1 MTIQNYL
8 QKIKNNKSLK
18 GVKNKLKL
26 VSIIKIIYYRFLSKY
41 IDGKI
46 KIFNRHSSYED
57 YVKKQIEKTLDLK
70 RISIW
75 KGAEWQ
81 IKVDGFENLF
91 KRNEEFIYDKKKAL
105 CLGSRTGQ
113 EVFVLRKLGIEA
125 IGIDLVEFP
134 PYTIKGD
141 IHNLTYKDGIFD
153 LVYTNILDHSFY
165 IKKFISE
172 IERVTTKGGI
182 IILNIQENMP
192 FDDYSENIIN
202 DTKPIIE
209 IFKNSSLLKS
219 RKIKNT
225 FDSMNRELIFEK
237 N

>member
-1 MTIQNYL
+1 MQF
-8 QKIKNNKSLK
+8 NNI
-18 GVKNKLKL
+18 VKK
-26 VSIIKIIYYRFLSKY
+26 IYYKFLSKF

-57 YVKKQIEKTLDLK
+57 YVKKQIEKTLDPK
-70 RISIW
+70 RISRW
-75 KGAEWQ
+75 KGVEWQ
-81 IKVDGFENLF
+81 TKIDGFENLF
-91 KRNEEFIYDKKKAL
+91 KRNEEYITNKKKAL

-113 EVFVLRKLGIEA
+113 EVFVLRKLGMEA

-141 IHNLTYKDGIFD
+141 IHNLFYEDGIFD
-153 LVYTNILDHSFY
+153 LVFTNILDHSLY
-165 IKKFISE
+165 LQKFISE
-172 IERVTTKGGI
+172 MERVSTNRGI
-182 IILNIQENMP
+182 IILNIQENMT

-202 DTKPIIE
+202 DSKPIIE
-209 IFKNSSLLKS
+209 LFKNSSLLKS

-225 FDSMNRELIFEK
+225 FDGMNRELIFEK

>member
-1 MTIQNYL
+1 M
-8 QKIKNNKSLK
+8 
-18 GVKNKLKL
+18 KL

-75 KGAEWQ
+75 KGAAWQ
-81 IKVDGFENLF
+81 IKVDGFEVLF
-91 KRNEEFIYDKKKAL
+91 KRNEEYINNKKKAL

-113 EVFVLRKLGIEA
+113 EVFVLRKLGIET

-134 PYTIKGD
+134 PYTIRGD
-141 IHNLTYKDGIFD
+141 IHNLIYADGIFD
-153 LVYTNILDHSFY
+153 LVFTNILDHALHLQ
-165 IKKFISE
+165 KFISE

-209 IFKNSSLLKS
+209 MFKNSSLLKS

-225 FDSMNRELIFEK
+225 FDSMNRELIFK
-237 N
+237 KINRSFDFDKK

>member
-1 MTIQNYL
+1 MPLNM
-8 QKIKNNKSLK
+8 KINN
-18 GVKNKLKL
+18 
-26 VSIIKIIYYRFLSKY
+26 IIKKIYYEYLSKY
-41 IDGKI
+41 LNGKV

-57 YVKKQIEKTLDLK
+57 YIKKQKEKTLDPKKILK
-70 RISIW
+70 W
-75 KGAEWQ
+75 KGVEWQ

-91 KRNEEFIYDKKKAL
+91 KRNEEYITNKKKAL

-113 EVFVLRKLGIEA
+113 EVFVLRKLGMDA

-141 IHNLTYKDGIFD
+141 IHNITYEDGIFD
-153 LVYTNILDHSFY
+153 LVFTNILDHSLY
-165 IKKFISE
+165 LQKFVSE
-172 IERVTTKGGI
+172 MERVSTKGGI
-182 IILNIQENMP
+182 IILNIQENIP
-192 FDDYSENIIN
+192 IDDYSENIIH

-209 IFKNSSLLKS
+209 LFKNSVLLKN
-219 RKIKNT
+219 RRIKNT

>member
-1 MTIQNYL
+1 MSFNL
-8 QKIKNNKSLK
+8 IKK
-18 GVKNKLKL
+18 
-26 VSIIKIIYYRFLSKY
+26 IYYKFLSKF

-57 YVKKQIEKTLDLK
+57 YVKKQIEKTLDPK
-70 RISIW
+70 RISRW
-75 KGAEWQ
+75 KGVEWQ
-81 IKVDGFENLF
+81 TKIDGFESLF
-91 KRNEEFIYDKKKAL
+91 KRNEEYITNKKKAL

-113 EVFVLRKLGIEA
+113 EVFVLRKLGMEA

-141 IHNLTYKDGIFD
+141 IHNLFYEDGIFD
-153 LVYTNILDHSFY
+153 LVFTNILDHSLY
-165 IKKFISE
+165 LQKFISE
-172 IERVTTKGGI
+172 MERVSTNRGI
-182 IILNIQENMP
+182 IILNIQENMT

-202 DTKPIIE
+202 DSKPIIE
-209 IFKNSSLLKS
+209 LFKNSSLLKS

-225 FDSMNRELIFEK
+225 FDGMNRELIFEK

>member
-1 MTIQNYL
+1 M
-8 QKIKNNKSLK
+8 KFNNI
-18 GVKNKLKL
+18 VKK
-26 VSIIKIIYYRFLSKY
+26 IYYKYLSKY

-46 KIFNRHSSYED
+46 KIFNRHSSYEN
-57 YVKKQIEKTLDLK
+57 YVKKQIEKTLDSK
-70 RISIW
+70 RISRW
-75 KGAEWQ
+75 KGVEWQ

-91 KRNEEFIYDKKKAL
+91 KRNKEYITNKKKAL

-113 EVFVLRKLGIEA
+113 EVFALRKLGMDA

-141 IHNLTYKDGIFD
+141 IHNLFYEDGMFD
-153 LVYTNILDHSFY
+153 LVFTNILDHSLY
-165 IKKFISE
+165 LQKFISE
-172 IERVTTKGGI
+172 MERVSTKGGI
-182 IILNIQENMP
+182 IILNIQENMT

-202 DTKPIIE
+202 DSKPILE
-209 IFKNSSLLKS
+209 LFKNSSLLKS

-225 FDSMNRELIFEK
+225 FDGMNRELIFEK

>member
-1 MTIQNYL
+1 M
-8 QKIKNNKSLK
+8 KINN
-18 GVKNKLKL
+18 
-26 VSIIKIIYYRFLSKY
+26 IIKKIYYRFLSKY

-46 KIFNRHSSYED
+46 KIFNCHSSYED
-57 YVKKQIEKTLDLK
+57 YIKKQTEKTLDPK
-70 RISIW
+70 RISRW
-75 KGAEWQ
+75 KGVEWQ

-91 KRNEEFIYDKKKAL
+91 KRNEEYITNKKKAL

-113 EVFVLRKLGIEA
+113 EVFVLRKLGMEA

-141 IHNLTYKDGIFD
+141 IHNLFYEDGIFD
-153 LVYTNILDHSFY
+153 LVFTNILDHSLY
-165 IKKFISE
+165 LQKFISE
-172 IERVTTKGGI
+172 MERVSTNRGI
-182 IILNIQENMP
+182 IILNIQENMT

-202 DTKPIIE
+202 DSKPILE
-209 IFKNSSLLKS
+209 LFKNSSLLKS

-225 FDSMNRELIFEK
+225 FDGMNRELIFEK

>member
-1 MTIQNYL
+1 M
-8 QKIKNNKSLK
+8 KFNNI
-18 GVKNKLKL
+18 VKK
-26 VSIIKIIYYRFLSKY
+26 IYYKFLSKY

-46 KIFNRHSSYED
+46 KIFNRHSSYEN
-57 YVKKQIEKTLDLK
+57 YVKKQIEKTLDSK
-70 RISIW
+70 RISRW
-75 KGAEWQ
+75 KGVEWQ

-91 KRNEEFIYDKKKAL
+91 KRNKEYITNKKKAL

-113 EVFVLRKLGIEA
+113 EVFALRKLGMDA

-141 IHNLTYKDGIFD
+141 IHNLFYEDGMFD
-153 LVYTNILDHSFY
+153 LVFTNILDHSLY
-165 IKKFISE
+165 LQKFISE
-172 IERVTTKGGI
+172 MERVSTKGGI
-182 IILNIQENMP
+182 IILNIQENMT

-202 DTKPIIE
+202 DSKPILE
-209 IFKNSSLLKS
+209 LFKNSSLLKS

-225 FDSMNRELIFEK
+225 FDGMNRELIFEK

>member
-1 MTIQNYL
+1 M
-8 QKIKNNKSLK
+8 KFNNI
-18 GVKNKLKL
+18 VKK
-26 VSIIKIIYYRFLSKY
+26 IYYKFLSKY

-57 YVKKQIEKTLDLK
+57 YVKKQMEKTLDPK
-70 RISIW
+70 RISRW
-75 KGAEWQ
+75 KDVEWQ
-81 IKVDGFENLF
+81 IKIDGFESLF
-91 KRNEEFIYDKKKAL
+91 NRNEEYIKNKKKAL

-113 EVFVLRKLGIEA
+113 EVFVLRKLGMEA

-141 IHNLTYKDGIFD
+141 IHNLFYEDGIFD
-153 LVYTNILDHSFY
+153 LVFTNILDHSLY
-165 IKKFISE
+165 LQKFISE
-172 IERVTTKGGI
+172 MERVSTKGGI
-182 IILNIQENMP
+182 IILNIQENMT

-202 DTKPIIE
+202 DSKPIIE
-209 IFKNSSLLKS
+209 LFKNSSLLKS

-225 FDSMNRELIFEK
+225 FDGMNRELIFEK

>member
-1 MTIQNYL
+1 M
-8 QKIKNNKSLK
+8 KFNNI
-18 GVKNKLKL
+18 VKK
-26 VSIIKIIYYRFLSKY
+26 IYYKFLSKY

-46 KIFNRHSSYED
+46 KIFNRHSSYEN
-57 YVKKQIEKTLDLK
+57 YVKKQIEKTLDSK
-70 RISIW
+70 RISRW
-75 KGAEWQ
+75 KGVEWQ

-91 KRNEEFIYDKKKAL
+91 KRNKEYITNKKKAL

-113 EVFVLRKLGIEA
+113 EVFALRKLGMDA

-141 IHNLTYKDGIFD
+141 IHNLFYEDGIFD
-153 LVYTNILDHSFY
+153 LVFTNILDHSLY
-165 IKKFISE
+165 LQKFISE
-172 IERVTTKGGI
+172 MERVSTKGGI
-182 IILNIQENMP
+182 IILNIQENMT

-202 DTKPIIE
+202 DSKPILE
-209 IFKNSSLLKS
+209 LFKNSSLLKS

-225 FDSMNRELIFEK
+225 FDGMNRELIFEK

>member
-1 MTIQNYL
+1 M
-8 QKIKNNKSLK
+8 KFNNI
-18 GVKNKLKL
+18 VKK
-26 VSIIKIIYYRFLSKY
+26 IYYKFLSKF

-57 YVKKQIEKTLDLK
+57 YVKKQIEKTLDPK
-70 RISIW
+70 RISRW
-75 KGAEWQ
+75 KGVEQ
-81 IKVDGFENLF
+81 QTKIDGFESLF
-91 KRNEEFIYDKKKAL
+91 KRNEEYITNKKKAL

-113 EVFVLRKLGIEA
+113 EVFVLRKLGMEA

-141 IHNLTYKDGIFD
+141 IHNLFYEDGIFD
-153 LVYTNILDHSFY
+153 LVFTNILDHSLY
-165 IKKFISE
+165 LQKFISE
-172 IERVTTKGGI
+172 MERVSTNRGI
-182 IILNIQENMP
+182 IILNIQENMT

-202 DTKPIIE
+202 DSKPILE
-209 IFKNSSLLKS
+209 LFKNSSLLKS

-225 FDSMNRELIFEK
+225 FDGMNRELILEK

>member
-1 MTIQNYL
+1 M
-8 QKIKNNKSLK
+8 KFNNI
-18 GVKNKLKL
+18 VKK
-26 VSIIKIIYYRFLSKY
+26 IYYKFLSKF

-57 YVKKQIEKTLDLK
+57 YVKKQIEKTLDPK
-70 RISIW
+70 RISRW

-81 IKVDGFENLF
+81 TKIDGFESLF
-91 KRNEEFIYDKKKAL
+91 KRNEEYITNKKKAL

-113 EVFVLRKLGIEA
+113 EVFVLRKLGMEA

-141 IHNLTYKDGIFD
+141 IHNLFYEDGIFD
-153 LVYTNILDHSFY
+153 LVFTNILDHSLY
-165 IKKFISE
+165 LQKFISE
-172 IERVTTKGGI
+172 MERVSTNRGI
-182 IILNIQENMP
+182 IILNIQENMI

-202 DTKPIIE
+202 DSKPIIE
-209 IFKNSSLLKS
+209 LFKNSSLLKS

-225 FDSMNRELIFEK
+225 FDHMNRELIFEK

>member
-1 MTIQNYL
+1 M
-8 QKIKNNKSLK
+8 KINN
-18 GVKNKLKL
+18 
-26 VSIIKIIYYRFLSKY
+26 IIKKIYYRFLSKY

-57 YVKKQIEKTLDLK
+57 YIKKQIEKTLDPK
-70 RISIW
+70 RISRW
-75 KGAEWQ
+75 KGVEWQ
-81 IKVDGFENLF
+81 TKIDGFESLF
-91 KRNEEFIYDKKKAL
+91 KRNEEYITNKKKAL

-113 EVFVLRKLGIEA
+113 EVFVLRKLGMEA

-141 IHNLTYKDGIFD
+141 IHNLFYEDGIFN
-153 LVYTNILDHSFY
+153 LVFTNILDHSLY
-165 IKKFISE
+165 LQKFISE
-172 IERVTTKGGI
+172 MERVSTNRGI
-182 IILNIQENMP
+182 IILNIQENMT

-202 DTKPIIE
+202 DSKPILE
-209 IFKNSSLLKS
+209 LFKNSSLLKS

-225 FDSMNRELIFEK
+225 FDGMNRELIFEK

>member
-1 MTIQNYL
+1 M
-8 QKIKNNKSLK
+8 KFNNI
-18 GVKNKLKL
+18 VKK
-26 VSIIKIIYYRFLSKY
+26 IYYKFLSKY

-46 KIFNRHSSYED
+46 KIFNRHSSYEN
-57 YVKKQIEKTLDLK
+57 YVKKQIEKTLDSK
-70 RISIW
+70 RISRW
-75 KGAEWQ
+75 KGVEWQ

-91 KRNEEFIYDKKKAL
+91 KRNKEYITNKKKAL

-113 EVFVLRKLGIEA
+113 EVFVLRKLGMEA

-141 IHNLTYKDGIFD
+141 IHNLFYEDGIFD
-153 LVYTNILDHSFY
+153 LVFTNILDHSLY
-165 IKKFISE
+165 LQKFISE
-172 IERVTTKGGI
+172 MERVSTKGGI
-182 IILNIQENMP
+182 IILNIQENMT

-202 DTKPIIE
+202 DSKPILE
-209 IFKNSSLLKS
+209 LFKNSSLLKS

-225 FDSMNRELIFEK
+225 FDGMNRELIFEK